1 MQVHAMNVCMHLV
14 SLIFLHVDEEGTKG
28 GEKKQT
34 HLNRLAHYGSFF
46 LKVHLN
52 NTLHFFEEFIFA

>member
-34 HLNRLAHYGSFF
+34 HLNRLAHFY
-46 LKVHLN
+46 
-52 NTLHFFEEFIFA
+52 EEFICA